1 MYVCIY
7 IYIHTQIHIHT
18 YACLAC
24 CLLIELFIMR
34 IYTYT
39 DTHLYIGYFS
49 RLRIYYTELYCNIL
63 SYSVLLHM
71 TLGYMTLYIYIYV
84 IIYIYIL
91 IYVCIYVHVHMYTYV
106 YTHKHTRIRTYI
118 HTYENAYIRKYMV
131 LRRGTSHTALQL
143 KSTL

>member
-1 MYVCIY
+1 MGLAVAFCRPDPHQTQSKSSVKERPMRSEPAGGGLEETGGPGLPRRVICTYAY

-49 RLRIYYTELYCNIL
+49 RLRIYFTELYCNIL

-71 TLGYMTLYIYIYV
+71 TLGYMTLYKYICNYIYIY
-84 IIYIYIL
+84 
-91 IYVCIYVHVHMYTYV
+91 
-106 YTHKHTRIRTYI
+106 
-118 HTYENAYIRKYMV
+118 
-131 LRRGTSHTALQL
+131 
-143 KSTL
+143 